1 MAKNT
6 ELIAMGLVENKIMTL
21 EEVQEYLETG
31 ETTPVHTFEGWK
43 ARGRV
48 VRKGEQSA
56 AKISIW
62 KKKKWI
68 SKEDRAAIDAGTL
81 NPKDIAPTF
90 KLVPACFFTED
101 QTEPLKA

>member
-1 MAKNT
+1 MAKNP
-6 ELIAMGLVENKIMTL
+6 ELIAMGVIENKIMTL
-21 EEVQEYLETG
+21 EEVQAYLEVG
-31 ETTPVHTFEGWK
+31 ELPVHTFEGWK

-62 KKKKWI
+62 KKKRWI
-68 SKEDRAAIDAGTL
+68 SKEARVAIEAGTL
-81 NPKDIAPTF
+81 NPKDIVPTF